1 MKLKKCGCRACRVG
15 LHRPNGGGKAIAKR
29 AVRHGR
35 RLLRDMLRTA
45 KTISDYDNIPEKITL
60 PYTD

>member
-1 MKLKKCGCRACRVG
+1 MKLKKCGCRACRAG

-45 KTISDYDNIPEKITL
+45 KKIDDYDKIPVAISL
-60 PYTD
+60 PYTA